1 MKKFNVTP
9 NETPQLLEEIQG
21 NADYHFKNTA
31 LLMEAF
37 THPSYASEQKE
48 PPPHN
53 QRLEFL
59 GDAVLQIIASDHI
72 FKTFKDVNEGLLTK
86 IRSNI
91 TDEAANVSYT
101 RKLQLD
107 LALLLGKGEAAAGG
121 RSKPSTLGDLFED
134 PSKTTRKASSRT
146 TARKSS
152 TRTSTMN
159 WPNPPVLCTIRL
171 SFPSPF

>member
-59 GDAVLQIIASDHI
+59 GDAVLQIIQGLAQAS
-72 FKTFKDVNEGLLTK
+72 
-86 IRSNI
+86 R
-91 TDEAANVSYT
+91 
-101 RKLQLD
+101 Q
-107 LALLLGKGEAAAGG
+107 
-121 RSKPSTLGDLFED
+121 
-134 PSKTTRKASSRT
+134 AS
-146 TARKSS
+146 A
-152 TRTSTMN
+152 
-159 WPNPPVLCTIRL
+159 V
-171 SFPSPF
+171 